1 MGKELQNEEKTT
13 KSVDE
18 MLLEFEGKNFRDN
31 SSLLMFKG
39 IEPEKDVYNITAPF
53 ENQGKTYIAGRV
65 EARDSEHSE
74 VVFFQQEEEV
84 WIAKKE
90 LGTLQLQD
98 PFVTHIGEE
107 LVLGGVEIFDHKE
120 KPGTLNYR
128 TVFYRGSSIE
138 TLKRFTHGPD
148 GMKDIRLCQLEN
160 NKILVMT
167 RPQGKVGGRGKIAY
181 IIISSLDELNIEK
194 IEQAKI
200 LENQFLPEEWGGCNE
215 LHLLKN
221 GKVGVLAHI
230 AKYDEAENRHYYST
244 VFCFDPKTG
253 AYSPM
258 KIIAI
263 RDNFREGPCKREDIR
278 DVIFSGGLVRKNE
291 TAQLYCGVS
300 DAQGHRVT
308 ISDPFAS
315 FENK

>member
-1 MGKELQNEEKTT
+1 MGKELQNKEKTL

-31 SSLLMFKG
+31 SSLLIFKG
-39 IEPEKDVYNITAPF
+39 IETGKDVYNITAPF
-53 ENQGKTYIAGRV
+53 EDQGKSYIAGRV

-74 VVFFQQEEEV
+74 VVFFQQEEDG
-84 WIAKKE
+84 WQARKE

-98 PFVTHIGEE
+98 PFVTHIGKE
-107 LVLGGVEIFDHKE
+107 LVLGGVEIFEHEE

-128 TVFYRGSSIE
+128 TVFYKGSSIR
-138 TLKRFTHGPD
+138 TLKRFTQGPD
-148 GMKDIRLCQLEN
+148 GMKDIRLCQLEE

-167 RPQGKVGGRGKIAY
+167 RPQGKIGGRGKIAY
-181 IIISSLDELNIEK
+181 IMIPSLDELNIET

-215 LHLLKN
+215 LQLLKN
-221 GKVGVLAHI
+221 GKVGVLSHI
-230 AKYDEAENRHYYST
+230 AKYDEAGNRHYYST
-244 VFCFDPKTG
+244 VFCFDPENG
-253 AYSPM
+253 EYSPM

-263 RDNFREGPCKREDIR
+263 RDNFKDGPSKREDIR
-278 DVIFSGGLVRKNE
+278 DVIFSGGLVRKDG

-300 DAQGHRVT
+300 DAQGHRLT
-308 ISDPFAS
+308 IDDPFAS
-315 FENK
+315 FEK